1 MFRKTDGTY
10 WEIWQRETTCARECE
25 TETLITQKDFLSCIR
40 DRLPLRT
47 LNSMKTGYLIQ
58 DVRRIELKNLIAKR
72 NGGSFITGDV
82 ADEHVSPSVGDASV
96 VIEGEEFAGNVVR
109 YTGSQVTFESDRFDE
124 LAKKLS

>member
-1 MFRKTDGTY
+1 MTGAYDKGKFP
-10 WEIWQRETTCARECE
+10 RETPAPQNSE
-25 TETLITQKDFLSCIR
+25 TKTLITQKDFLSCIR

-47 LNSMKTGYLIQ
+47 FNSMKTGYLIQ

-72 NGGSFITGDV
+72 DGGSFIAGDV

-109 YTGSQVTFESDRFDE
+109 YTGSQVIFESDRFEE